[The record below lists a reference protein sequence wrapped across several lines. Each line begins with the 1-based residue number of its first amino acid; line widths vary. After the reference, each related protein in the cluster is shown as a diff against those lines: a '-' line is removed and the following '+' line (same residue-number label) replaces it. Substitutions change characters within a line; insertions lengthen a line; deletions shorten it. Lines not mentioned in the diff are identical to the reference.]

1 MSTHTLNERCS
12 AGYEKMKKLLFGLD
26 DFRSDLSH
34 GGHFKIRNNYFHSV
48 PAVLVGKR
56 IRLRGVSTRQC
67 THRLEA
73 ALVANPILFLR
84 HHLIVDPMSQ
94 EQEPKV
100 WTTMRAPPN
109 NLEKT
114 PTRTEGPVRKV

>member
-1 MSTHTLNERCS
+1 MVPALIYHIVAISKY
-12 AGYEKMKKLLFGLD
+12 G
-26 DFRSDLSH
+26 
-34 GGHFKIRNNYFHSV
+34 NNYFHLV

-56 IRLRGVSTRQC
+56 IPLRGVSTRQC
-67 THRLEA
+67 THGLEA

-100 WTTMRAPPN
+100 WTTMSASPN